1 MDLSYQEKRIW
12 MNLLAEVVV
21 YVYYFGRV
29 RLSALTVGEMVGLVV
44 TMVVLQILLQT
55 ALALTA
61 KREAMDERDRAIE
74 GVAFRNAYFVLV
86 IGLVAMIAVMWSLN
100 SSGVQSGGFLMAHQS
115 GFFAVNLVLVALF
128 AAEVG
133 KLVTQLVL
141 YRRSA

>member
-12 MNLLAEVVV
+12 MNLVAEVVV
-21 YVYYFGRV
+21 YAYYFGRV

-44 TMVVLQILLQT
+44 TMVVLQVTLQT
-55 ALALTA
+55 TLALTA

-86 IGLVAMIAVMWSLN
+86 IGLVAMIAMMWSLN
-100 SSGVQSGGFLMAHQS
+100 SSGVPNGGFLMAHQS